1 MNSALREQIQSIC
14 DVLHRDPYDTEAF
27 DRLRTV
33 LGIDDHRRVVS
44 RENWQRMVKK
54 ACDRLF
60 DEPDNNEAR
69 DQLLLL
75 LTAGN
80 TLTR

>member
-14 DVLHRDPYDTEAF
+14 DVLYRDPHNTEAF
-27 DRLRTV
+27 DRLRAV

-44 RENWQRMVKK
+44 RDNWQRMVQK

-75 LTAGN
+75 LTAGDA
-80 TLTR
+80 LTR